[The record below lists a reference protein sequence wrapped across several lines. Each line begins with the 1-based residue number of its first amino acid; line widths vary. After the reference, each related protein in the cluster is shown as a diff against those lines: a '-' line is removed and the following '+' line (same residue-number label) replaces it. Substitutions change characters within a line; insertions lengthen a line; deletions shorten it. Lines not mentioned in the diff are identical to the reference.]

1 MERNTSELN
10 AEIKTFNIFGEDI
23 KCTKSL
29 ATYHETMEYYSDRK
43 EPFFQNFFALIPNS
57 ISDTFGN
64 LIEVLQSEQDN
75 TLNRI
80 SSHGIFIKSENLS
93 IYITHSYNS
102 ILEAVKQIKD
112 VHDNILQTV
121 ADQISSNKQNLI
133 EEAESK
139 ITGLSYG
146 IIGDGLDL
154 IAYSIDEY
162 RKKEKQ
168 RKEAYSEAQKKHSL
182 FCDEHIKKGNDTYVQ
197 FISKIKPFL
206 KRGLC
211 AYIDGLYNA
220 EKEFLISA
228 GLISPKI
235 EDSIDIQ
242 KSYHIINR
250 ITDPFADNSEAIAS
264 SLKNY
269 PCNIAAFVYAKEYK
283 YDSQELDNLIRF
295 LGIENKVEKKIAE
308 SKKQRAER
316 LLKTINEVLGDSG
329 VEIIKENEMLLYAKD
344 VKNLL
349 SALATKITPDI
360 EDIISPQQIDAVTDI
375 NEYCIKKLSK
385 ILSDESWSFFEEH
398 SVNPIQK
405 SSIIPNY
412 ICKRNT
418 LLDWLIAQIRIKK
431 DDSERRYLEIQAKL
445 KDAKSIADYEACL
458 IFLSTLGEYKNSPEL
473 LNMTKEKLKRKKK
486 KKKTVIAIITLLLF
500 AAIIISII
508 CIKAYIKN
516 TPYRELKN
524 ALNSNVFSVQW
535 ARDPNHKVDKWD
547 KKNIQVFA
555 EKLGE
560 YHTNNNIKEALKLLI
575 ELDELNIGF
584 NGNYYGASASFIAWV
599 KNYTTSNGTLLEIK
613 ESYFS
618 EDYDEYKYELDEYIL
633 TWEKTDSRNAIC
645 IYKTQENYEISCIIA
660 EYGYLTSDSPEIII
674 Q

>member
-1 MERNTSELN
+1 M
-10 AEIKTFNIFGEDI
+10 
-23 KCTKSL
+23 
-29 ATYHETMEYYSDRK
+29 
-43 EPFFQNFFALIPNS
+43 
-57 ISDTFGN
+57 
-64 LIEVLQSEQDN
+64 
-75 TLNRI
+75 
-80 SSHGIFIKSENLS
+80 
-93 IYITHSYNS
+93 
-102 ILEAVKQIKD
+102 
-112 VHDNILQTV
+112 
-121 ADQISSNKQNLI
+121 
-133 EEAESK
+133 
-139 ITGLSYG
+139 
-146 IIGDGLDL
+146 
-154 IAYSIDEY
+154 
-162 RKKEKQ
+162 
-168 RKEAYSEAQKKHSL
+168 
-182 FCDEHIKKGNDTYVQ
+182 
-197 FISKIKPFL
+197 
-206 KRGLC
+206 
-211 AYIDGLYNA
+211 
-220 EKEFLISA
+220 
-228 GLISPKI
+228 
-235 EDSIDIQ
+235 
-242 KSYHIINR
+242 
-250 ITDPFADNSEAIAS
+250 
-264 SLKNY
+264 
-269 PCNIAAFVYAKEYK
+269 
-283 YDSQELDNLIRF
+283 
-295 LGIENKVEKKIAE
+295 GIENKVEKKIAE

-349 SALATKITPDI
+349 TALATKITHDI

-445 KDAKSIADYEACL
+445 KEAKSIADYEACL
-458 IFLSTLGEYKNSPEL
+458 IHISTLGEYKNCPEL

-584 NGNYYGASASFIAWV
+584 NGNYYGASASFIA
-599 KNYTTSNGTLLEIK
+599 G
-613 ESYFS
+613 
-618 EDYDEYKYELDEYIL
+618 
-633 TWEKTDSRNAIC
+633 
-645 IYKTQENYEISCIIA
+645 
-660 EYGYLTSDSPEIII
+660 
-674 Q
+674 